1 MEISIVYIAIIF
13 LVPFA
18 LACVLVGA
26 MAFDKGLLSR
36 PQITAL
42 TKAVAKARAVKA
54 SATTG
59 DYVAA

>member
-42 TKAVAKARAVKA
+42 TKTDSKTRTAKAGG
-54 SATTG
+54 TIG
-59 DYVAA
+59 DYVPA